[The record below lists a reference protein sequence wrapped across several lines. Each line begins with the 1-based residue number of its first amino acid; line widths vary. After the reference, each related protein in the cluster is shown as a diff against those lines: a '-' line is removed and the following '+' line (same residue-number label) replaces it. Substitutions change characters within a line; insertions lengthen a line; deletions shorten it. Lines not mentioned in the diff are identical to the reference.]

1 MQFALS
7 RVQIAQLV
15 FGAQT
20 WTVQIAQF
28 RVQFAQLGFCVV
40 VVCCFF
46 VVLFCCGSCCVCGVW
61 VFSWLLFFDLFGDVC
76 CVLLACWFFWSYV
89 FCAFVCLFD
98 CFCLF
103 ISFCLRAFLYFIFL
117 SLLFFL
123 FSFLPFSVLLS
134 FSFPFPL
141 LFLSLYVFLIL
152 SFCLSLSVNL
162 HPFLLLYHFFLPC
175 PCLSSFFNVFPLVFS
190 LSFCR
195 FSFLP
200 FPFRVLRRS
209 SSLSGIYVFFCIML
223 HWLLQITSLWN
234 WWSTTLLL
242 FTRPINAGFR
252 TGTSQR
258 KKQNSHRDVKTRLL
272 LQQICTF

>member
-1 MQFALS
+1 MF
-7 RVQIAQLV
+7 VV
-15 FGAQT
+15 FGC
-20 WTVQIAQF
+20 F
-28 RVQFAQLGFCVV
+28 LG
-40 VVCCFF
+40 CFF
-46 VVLFCCGSCCVCGVW
+46 LICLVMFVVFCWLAGFSDRMCFVLLCVC
-61 VFSWLLFFDLFGDVC
+61 
-76 CVLLACWFFWSYV
+76 
-89 FCAFVCLFD
+89 FD

-223 HWLLQITSLWN
+223 H
-234 WWSTTLLL
+234 
-242 FTRPINAGFR
+242 
-252 TGTSQR
+252 
-258 KKQNSHRDVKTRLL
+258 
-272 LQQICTF
+272 